1 MRIRFENVR
10 LPLAHFSLKIDLDIE
25 ARSIGIHGKSG
36 AGKTSFLE
44 LIAGVRRAAT
54 GTIQLDDR
62 LLQNNGAFVSPR
74 HRAIGYVPQD
84 LAIFPHLNVR
94 RNISYG
100 NARPDKKSSVSRD
113 QVIETLELGKLLDRR
128 VHDLSGGEK
137 QRVALAR
144 AILSGPAVILLD
156 EPFAALDP
164 QMREIG
170 LRLVGTLRTQFAI
183 PFVCVSHA
191 YEDLT
196 SSCEVLIEF
205 SQGQV
210 VGVRKNAGI
219 ARNAGNAGITGTAE
233 PNFGVRRIVE
243 SYDKS

>member
-1 MRIRFENVR
+1 MRIRLEKVR
-10 LPLAHFSLKIDLDIE
+10 LPLVHFSLKIDFDIE
-25 ARSIGIHGKSG
+25 AHSVGVFGKSG

-44 LIAGVRRAAT
+44 LIAGVRRAAE

-62 LLQNNGAFVSPR
+62 VLQSNGTFVPPR
-74 HRAIGYVPQD
+74 HRSIGYVPQD

-100 NARPDKKSSVSRD
+100 NNRPNKKSSVARE
-113 QVIETLELGKLLDRR
+113 QVIETLNLGKLLERR
-128 VHDLSGGEK
+128 VHGLSGGEK

-164 QMREIG
+164 QMRDTG
-170 LRLVGTLRTQFAI
+170 LRLVRTLRTEFAI
-183 PFVCVSHA
+183 PFICVSHA
-191 YEDLT
+191 YEDLS

-205 SQGQV
+205 SQGEV
-210 VGVRKNAGI
+210 VGI
-219 ARNAGNAGITGTAE
+219 DRNAGNAGTADNAGAE
-233 PNFGVRRIVE
+233 NAGNAV
-243 SYDKS
+243 SADN

>member
-1 MRIRFENVR
+1 MRICFENVQ
-10 LPLAHFSLKIDLDIE
+10 LPLAHFSLKIDFDIE
-25 ARSIGIHGKSG
+25 AHSIGVHGKSG

-62 LLQNNGAFVSPR
+62 VFQNNGDFLPPR

-94 RNISYG
+94 QNISYG
-100 NARPDKKSSVSRD
+100 STRPEKKSSVSRE
-113 QVIETLELGKLLDRR
+113 QVIETLDLGKLLDRR

-144 AILSGPAVILLD
+144 AILSGPALILLD

-164 QMREIG
+164 QMRETG

-191 YEDLT
+191 HEDLT

-210 VGVRKNAGI
+210 VGIRKNAVSADIANNSGI
-219 ARNAGNAGITGTAE
+219 ATPSSPSARAPPA
-233 PNFGVRRIVE
+233 
-243 SYDKS
+243 SL

>member
-1 MRIRFENVR
+1 MRIRFENVV
-10 LPLAHFSLKIDLDIE
+10 LPLAHFSLKVDFEVE
-25 ARSIGIHGKSG
+25 AHSIGVHGKSG

-44 LIAGVRRAAT
+44 LIAGVRRAAA
-54 GTIQLDDR
+54 GTIELDDR
-62 LLQNNGAFVSPR
+62 VLQDNGAFVPPR

-84 LAIFPHLNVR
+84 LAIFPHLNVH

-100 NARPDKKSSVSRD
+100 NIRPDKTSSVSRE
-113 QVIETLELGKLLDRR
+113 QVIETLELGKLLGRR

-164 QMREIG
+164 QMRETG

-210 VGVRKNAGI
+210 VGIRKNTGIARKVGIAGI
-219 ARNAGNAGITGTAE
+219 AA
-233 PNFGVRRIVE
+233 PDFGVRRIVE